1 MGSRSKTENVERV
14 LLFKNQLLLKN
25 GNYFLISFIADKSN
39 GQISRQPYKAIRYFL
54 CFGVME
60 STLARFVL
68 HLLTQSMATSHFVLQ
83 TECCL
88 GVRRGCVDH
97 TELPIQT

>member
-1 MGSRSKTENVERV
+1 VERV
-14 LLFKNQLLLKN
+14 VLFKNQLLLKN

-39 GQISRQPYKAIRYFL
+39 GQISRQLYKAVRYFL
-54 CFGVME
+54 SFGVME

-68 HLLTQSMATSHFVLQ
+68 HLLTQSLATSRFGLQ

-88 GVRRGCVDH
+88 NVRSGCMDRS
-97 TELPIQT
+97 ELPLHT